1 MNTYRFLMTTTFYPP
16 YHIGGDAVHVNYLA
30 DELANMGHEVHVFH
44 SMDAY
49 IIKRRGALIHART
62 ESDKICVHAFK
73 TPLNASPYFAY
84 VLGNSPSTLKKFRV
98 LVKSIEPS
106 VVHHHNVSL
115 LGYGILNKH
124 GSYLNLYTPHD
135 HWLICQQNNLYQS
148 CKNPH
153 CTLCALRHRKPPQIW
168 RYLQD
173 FRQAVNSI
181 DLMIAPSSYIR
192 RVLVRHVSVRLK
204 SVVIPNFAPY
214 PPVHIQ
220 KPDHFDYFLFVG
232 VLEEHK
238 GIVNLLELFKQHK
251 NRIEAK
257 LLIVG
262 RGSLQTY
269 VQNFIRRN
277 SLEKSVF
284 YLGFVDN
291 DTLYSLYSGARAL
304 VVPSFSL
311 ENSPLVALEALSVG
325 TPTIASDS
333 GGLSEIVSK
342 IDRRLVFSNQTELE
356 NLLIGS
362 SEIPFSRERLKEIYE
377 RDFSPKA
384 FVTRYLKV
392 IRSIRP
398 KEPGS

>member
-1 MNTYRFLMTTTFYPP
+1 
-16 YHIGGDAVHVNYLA
+16 
-30 DELANMGHEVHVFH
+30 
-44 SMDAY
+44 
-49 IIKRRGALIHART
+49 
-62 ESDKICVHAFK
+62 
-73 TPLNASPYFAY
+73 
-84 VLGNSPSTLKKFRV
+84 
-98 LVKSIEPS
+98 
-106 VVHHHNVSL
+106 
-115 LGYGILNKH
+115 
-124 GSYLNLYTPHD
+124 
-135 HWLICQQNNLYQS
+135 
-148 CKNPH
+148 
-153 CTLCALRHRKPPQIW
+153 
-168 RYLQD
+168 
-173 FRQAVNSI
+173 
-181 DLMIAPSSYIR
+181 
-192 RVLVRHVSVRLK
+192 VRLK

-214 PPVHIQ
+214 PPVHIH
-220 KPDHFDYFLFVG
+220 KPDHSDYFLFVG

-238 GIVNLLELFKQHK
+238 GIVNLLELFKKHK

-342 IDRRLVFSNQTELE
+342 IDRRLVFGDQTELE

-392 IRSIRP
+392 IRGIRP
-398 KEPGS
+398 KEAGS